1 MRKFELYCYDIK
13 NVENYDKALADN
25 FDGWVC
31 HHRLETHTS
40 DGERRLVDL
49 TVEELVALCI
59 YCHRPANEFIFLT
72 TGEHA
77 ILHNIGR
84 KIKLSKEA
92 KRKNSEAHK
101 GKSGY
106 WEGKHLSEEHKR
118 KISETMKGKPTW
130 NKGKHLSEEERNK
143 LHWFNNGTKNIRAET
158 CPEGYVSGRK

>member
-25 FDGWVC
+25 FEGWVC

-101 GKSGY
+101 GK
-106 WEGKHLSEEHKR
+106 
-118 KISETMKGKPTW
+118 
-130 NKGKHLSEEERNK
+130 HLSEEERNK
-143 LHWFNNGTKNIRAET
+143 LHWFNDGTKSIRAKT